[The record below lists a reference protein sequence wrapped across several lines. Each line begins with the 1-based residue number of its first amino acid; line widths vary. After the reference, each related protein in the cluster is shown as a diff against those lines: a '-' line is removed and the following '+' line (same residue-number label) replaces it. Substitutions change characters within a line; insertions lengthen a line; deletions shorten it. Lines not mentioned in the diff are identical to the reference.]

1 VSATENLKKIDS
13 LPLERCSTASK
24 GGKSEPTPLF
34 LVKGIKELKMKIGSN
49 YLGNGR
55 CEFTVWAPKRD
66 EVALQIVSPNPRL
79 LPMQKDE
86 WGYFKVLAE
95 DIEPGTLYFYKLS
108 GKEDRPDPASH
119 SQPKDVHGPSE
130 VVDHSKMNWTD
141 AGWSGIALEEMII
154 YELHVGT
161 FTSEGTFE
169 AIIPRLKELYEFGIN
184 AIELMPIAQFPGNR
198 NWGYDGVFPYAAQH
212 SYGGS
217 EGLKKLVDAAHQQGI
232 AIVLDVIYNHFGPEG
247 NCMSEYGSY
256 FTSSYQTA
264 WGDAINFDK
273 EYSYGV
279 RNYFIEN
286 ALYWFETFHIDALR
300 LDASDHIYD
309 IGVKH
314 FLQEL
319 AENVDALSQKL
330 GRKLYLT
337 AENDLSDTKV
347 IRPIE
352 SGGYGIDAQWND
364 AFHHC
369 LHSLLTGDRAGY
381 YEDYGKCEQL
391 AKAFKQGFVYSG
403 QYSQFR
409 KKFHGSDS
417 SAIPGHQFVVFTQN
431 HDQVGNRALG
441 ERLTHL
447 VSFEALKLAA
457 AVLLLAPN
465 VPLIFMGEEY
475 AEDAPFLYFVSH
487 TNPELVE
494 VVREGRK
501 KDFADFQIEGEFIDP
516 FSEDTFHKCKLNWEK
531 RQEGKHKVMLELYQH
546 LIQLRRTI
554 PALKTLNKQN
564 LAASVSEE
572 HKLMF
577 LHRWSQNS
585 QIFCIMNFNDK
596 DVSFKATPPNGNWQK
611 TLNSSEP
618 KWMGSGSVLPDKL
631 MQEQELT
638 IRPQSFVLYQQE

>member
-1 VSATENLKKIDS
+1 
-13 LPLERCSTASK
+13 
-24 GGKSEPTPLF
+24 
-34 LVKGIKELKMKIGSN
+34 MKIGAH
-49 YLGNGR
+49 YLGDGR
-55 CEFTVWAPKRD
+55 CEFTVWAPAHE
-66 EVALQIVSPNPRL
+66 EVAVQIVSPAQHL

-86 WGYFKVLAE
+86 WGYFKALAE
-95 DIEPGTLYFYKLS
+95 DIEPGTLYFYKL
-108 GKEDRPDPASH
+108 GGEADRPDPASH

-130 VVDHSKMNWTD
+130 VIAHSQMNWTD
-141 AGWSGIALEEMII
+141 ADWFGVSLEEMII

-161 FTSEGTFE
+161 FTPEGTFE
-169 AIIPRLKELYEFGIN
+169 AIIPRLKELHEFGVN
-184 AIELMPIAQFPGNR
+184 AIELMPIGQFPGNR
-198 NWGYDGVFPYAAQH
+198 NWGYDGVFPFAPQH

-217 EGLKKLVDAAHQQGI
+217 EGLKKLVNAAHQQGI
-232 AIVLDVIYNHFGPEG
+232 SIILDVIYNHFGPEG
-247 NCMSEYGSY
+247 NYFSDYGPY
-256 FTSSYQTA
+256 FTAHYKTA
-264 WGDAINFDK
+264 WGNALNFDG

-286 ALYWFETFHIDALR
+286 ALYWFENYHIDALR
-300 LDASDHIYD
+300 LDASDHLYD

-319 AENVDALSQKL
+319 AENVDALSKKQ

-337 AENDLSDTKV
+337 AENDLSDTKI

-369 LHSLLTGDRAGY
+369 LHTLLTGEQAGY
-381 YEDYGKCEQL
+381 YVDYGTCQQM
-391 AKAFKQGFVYSG
+391 AKAFKESFVYSG
-403 QYSQFR
+403 QYSPFR
-409 KKFHGSDS
+409 KKFHGSNS

-465 VPLIFMGEEY
+465 IPLIFMGEEY

-487 TNPELVE
+487 TDPELVE

-501 KDFADFQIEGEFIDP
+501 KDFAAFHIEGEFIDP
-516 FSEDTFHKCKLNWEK
+516 FSTETFQKCQLNWDK

-546 LIQLRRTI
+546 LIQLRRTL
-554 PALKTLNKQN
+554 PALKQLDKQN
-564 LAASVSEE
+564 LEASVVEE
-572 HKLMF
+572 DKLLF
-577 LHRWSQNS
+577 LRRGNS
-585 QIFCIMNFNDK
+585 GDQIFCIMNFNDQEVTCQTSADGIWRK
-596 DVSFKATPPNGNWQK
+596 ILDSTD
-611 TLNSSEP
+611 E
-618 KWMGSGSVLPDKL
+618 KWMGSGSTLPEKL
-631 MQEQELT
+631 IREQEVK
-638 IRPQSFVLYQQE
+638 IRPHSFVLYELETLAQ

>member
-1 VSATENLKKIDS
+1 
-13 LPLERCSTASK
+13 
-24 GGKSEPTPLF
+24 
-34 LVKGIKELKMKIGSN
+34 MKIGSN

-55 CEFTVWAPKRD
+55 CEFTVWSPAYE
-66 EVALQIVSPNPRL
+66 EVTLQIVSPSQRQ

-86 WGYFKVLAE
+86 WGYFKVVAE
-95 DIEPGTLYFYKLS
+95 DIEPGTLYFYKL
-108 GKEDRPDPASH
+108 GEVDRPDPASH

-130 VVDHSKMNWTD
+130 VVAHTQMNWTD
-141 AGWSGIALEEMII
+141 AGWSGVPLEEMII

-161 FTSEGTFE
+161 FTPEGTFE
-169 AIIPRLKELYEFGIN
+169 AIIPRLRELHELGIN
-184 AIELMPIAQFPGNR
+184 AIELMPIGQFPGNR
-198 NWGYDGVFPYAAQH
+198 NWGYDGVFPFAPQN

-217 EGLKKLVDAAHQQGI
+217 EGLKKLVDACHQQGI
-232 AIVLDVIYNHFGPEG
+232 SVILDVIYNHFGPEG
-247 NCMSEYGSY
+247 NYMSDYGPY
-256 FTSSYQTA
+256 FTETHKTA
-264 WGDAINFDK
+264 WGSAINFDK

-279 RNYFIEN
+279 RNYFLQN
-286 ALYWFETFHIDALR
+286 ALYWFENYHIDALR

-309 IGVKH
+309 IGATH

-319 AENVDALSQKL
+319 AENVDALSKKQ

-337 AENDLSDTKV
+337 AENDLSATRV

-369 LHSLLTGDRAGY
+369 LHTLLTGEQAGY
-381 YEDYGKCEQL
+381 YQDYGTCQQM
-391 AKAFKQGFVYSG
+391 AKAFKEGFVYSG
-403 QYSQFR
+403 QYSPFR

-431 HDQVGNRALG
+431 HDQVGNRMLG

-457 AVLLLAPN
+457 GVLLLSAN

-487 TNPELVE
+487 TDQDLVT

-501 KDFADFQIEGEFIDP
+501 KDFAEFHMEGEFVDP
-516 FSEDTFHKCKLNWEK
+516 FSPDTFQKCQLNWEK
-531 RQEGKHKVMLELYQH
+531 RKEGKYKIMLEIYQH
-546 LIQLRRTI
+546 LIQLRCTI
-554 PALKTLNKQN
+554 PALKQLDKQN
-564 LAASVSEE
+564 LATSFREE
-572 HKLMF
+572 DKLIF
-577 LHRWSQNS
+577 LHRWTESSQV
-585 QIFCIMNFNDK
+585 FCIMNFSEND
-596 DVSFKATPPNGNWQK
+596 VRFKATPPSGNWQK
-611 TLNSSEP
+611 TLDSSEP
-618 KWMGSGSVLPDKL
+618 KWMGSGSTLPDQL

-638 IRPQSFVLYQQE
+638 IRPHSFVLYQQE

>member
-1 VSATENLKKIDS
+1 MKVG
-13 LPLERCSTASK
+13 ST
-24 GGKSEPTPLF
+24 
-34 LVKGIKELKMKIGSN
+34 
-49 YLGNGR
+49 YLGDGR
-55 CEFTVWAPKRD
+55 CEFTVWAPTH
-66 EVALQIVSPNPRL
+66 EEIALQLVSPTHRS

-95 DIEPGTLYFYKLS
+95 DIEPGTLYFYKL
-108 GKEDRPDPASH
+108 GGETDKPDPASH

-130 VVDHSKMNWTD
+130 VVDHTQMNWTD
-141 AGWSGIALEEMII
+141 AGWSGIPLEEMII

-169 AIIPRLKELYEFGIN
+169 AIIPRLQELYEFGIN
-184 AIELMPIAQFPGNR
+184 AIELMPIGQFPGNR

-232 AIVLDVIYNHFGPEG
+232 AIILDVIYNHFGPEG
-247 NCMSEYGSY
+247 NYMSDYAPY
-256 FTSSYQTA
+256 FTESYQTA
-264 WGDAINFDK
+264 WGNAINFDNQ
-273 EYSYGV
+273 YSYGV

-300 LDASDHIYD
+300 LDASDNIFD
-309 IGVKH
+309 IGNKH

-319 AENVDALSQKL
+319 AENVDTLSKKQ
-330 GRKLYLT
+330 GRKFYLT

-347 IRPIE
+347 IRSIE

-369 LHSLLTGDRAGY
+369 LHSLLTGEEAGY
-381 YEDYGKCEQL
+381 YEDYGRCEQL
-391 AKAFKQGFVYSG
+391 AKAFKEGFVYSG
-403 QYSQFR
+403 QYSPVR

-417 SAIPGHQFVVFTQN
+417 SAIPGHQFVVFIQN

-441 ERLTHL
+441 DRLNHL

-457 AVLLLAPN
+457 GVLLLAPN
-465 VPLIFMGEEY
+465 IPLIFMGEEY

-487 TNPELVE
+487 TDPDLIA

-501 KDFADFQIEGEFIDP
+501 KDFAAFQAEGEFIDP
-516 FSEDTFHKCKLNWEK
+516 FSPDTFQKCQLNWDK
-531 RQEGKHKVMLELYQH
+531 RQEGKHKVLLDLYQH
-546 LIQLRRTI
+546 LIHLRRTI
-554 PALKTLNKQN
+554 PALKTLDKQN
-564 LAASVSEE
+564 LEASVIEE
-572 HKLMF
+572 DKLMF

-585 QIFCIMNFNDK
+585 EIFCIMNFNDK
-596 DVSFKATPPNGNWQK
+596 DVSCKTTPPSGSWQK
-611 TLNSSEP
+611 ILDSSEL
-618 KWMGSGSVLPDKL
+618 KWMGSGSTLPDKL
-631 MQEQELT
+631 MQEQEVT
-638 IRPQSFVLYQQE
+638 IKAHSFVLYQQE

>member
-1 VSATENLKKIDS
+1 VRE
-13 LPLERCSTASK
+13 
-24 GGKSEPTPLF
+24 
-34 LVKGIKELKMKIGSN
+34 IKELKMKIGSN

-55 CEFTVWAPKRD
+55 CEFTVWAPTRD
-66 EVALQIVSPNPRL
+66 EVAVQIVSPSPRL

-86 WGYFKVLAE
+86 WGYFKVVAE

-108 GKEDRPDPASH
+108 GELDRPDPASH
-119 SQPKDVHGPSE
+119 SQPNDVHGPSE

-141 AGWSGIALEEMII
+141 AGWSGIPLEEMIL

-161 FTSEGTFE
+161 FTPEGTFE
-169 AIIPRLKELYEFGIN
+169 AIIPRLKELYEFGVN

-212 SYGGS
+212 SYGGF

-247 NCMSEYGSY
+247 DCTSDYGPY
-256 FTSSYQTA
+256 FTSSYKTA
-264 WGDAINFDK
+264 WGDAINFDR

-286 ALYWFETFHIDALR
+286 ALYWFEKFHIDALR

-309 IGVKH
+309 IGVKY

-319 AENVDALSQKL
+319 AENVDALSKKQ

-337 AENDLSDTKV
+337 AENDLSDTKI

-369 LHSLLTGDRAGY
+369 LHTLLTGEDSGY
-381 YEDYGKCEQL
+381 YEDYGTCEQM

-403 QYSQFR
+403 QYSPFR

-417 SAIPGHQFVVFTQN
+417 STIPGHQFVVFTQN

-441 ERLTHL
+441 DRLTHL

-487 TNPELVE
+487 TDPKLVE

-516 FSEDTFHKCKLNWEK
+516 FSEDTFHKCQLNWEK
-531 RQEGKHKVMLELYQH
+531 RQDGKHKVMLELYQH

-554 PALKTLNKQN
+554 PALKN
-564 LAASVSEE
+564 LDKHNLEASAIEE
-572 HKLMF
+572 DKLMF
-577 LHRWSQNS
+577 LHRWTQNS
-585 QIFCIMNFNDK
+585 QIFCIMNF
-596 DVSFKATPPNGNWQK
+596 
-611 TLNSSEP
+611 SE
-618 KWMGSGSVLPDKL
+618 
-631 MQEQELT
+631 
-638 IRPQSFVLYQQE
+638 

>member
-1 VSATENLKKIDS
+1 VRE
-13 LPLERCSTASK
+13 
-24 GGKSEPTPLF
+24 
-34 LVKGIKELKMKIGSN
+34 IKELKMKIGSN

-55 CEFTVWAPKRD
+55 CEFTVWAPTRD
-66 EVALQIVSPNPRL
+66 EVAVQIVSPSPRL

-86 WGYFKVLAE
+86 WGYFKVVAE

-108 GKEDRPDPASH
+108 GELDRPDPASH
-119 SQPKDVHGPSE
+119 SQPNDVHGSSE
-130 VVDHSKMNWTD
+130 VVEHSKMNWTD
-141 AGWSGIALEEMII
+141 AGWSGIPLEEMIL

-161 FTSEGTFE
+161 FTPEGTFE
-169 AIIPRLKELYEFGIN
+169 AIIPRLKELYEFGVN

-212 SYGGS
+212 SYGGF

-247 NCMSEYGSY
+247 DCTSDYGPY
-256 FTSSYQTA
+256 LTSSYKTA
-264 WGDAINFDK
+264 WGDAINFDR

-286 ALYWFETFHIDALR
+286 ALYWFEKFHIDALR

-309 IGVKH
+309 IGVKY

-319 AENVDALSQKL
+319 AENVDALSKKQ

-337 AENDLSDTKV
+337 AENDLSDTK
-347 IRPIE
+347 IICPIE

-369 LHSLLTGDRAGY
+369 LHTLLTGEDSGY
-381 YEDYGKCEQL
+381 YEDYGTCEQM

-403 QYSQFR
+403 QYSPFR

-417 SAIPGHQFVVFTQN
+417 STIPGHQFVVFTQN

-441 ERLTHL
+441 DRLTHL

-487 TNPELVE
+487 TDPKLVE

-516 FSEDTFHKCKLNWEK
+516 FSEDTFHKCQLNWEK
-531 RQEGKHKVMLELYQH
+531 RQDGKHKVMLELYQH

-554 PALKTLNKQN
+554 PALKN
-564 LAASVSEE
+564 LDKHNLEASAIEE
-572 HKLMF
+572 DKLMF
-577 LHRWSQNS
+577 LHRWTQNS
-585 QIFCIMNFNDK
+585 QIFCIMNFSNK
-596 DVSFKATPPNGNWQK
+596 DVTFKATPPSGNWQK
-611 TLNSSEP
+611 TLDSSEP
-618 KWMGSGSVLPDKL
+618 KWMGSGSILPNQL
-631 MQEQELT
+631 MQEQELK
-638 IRPQSFVLYQQE
+638 IQPHSFSLYQQ

>member
-1 VSATENLKKIDS
+1 
-13 LPLERCSTASK
+13 
-24 GGKSEPTPLF
+24 
-34 LVKGIKELKMKIGSN
+34 VKVGSN
-49 YLGNGR
+49 YLGDGR
-55 CEFTVWAPKRD
+55 CEFTVWAPAH
-66 EVALQIVSPNPRL
+66 EEIAVQIVSPGNRL
-79 LPMQKDE
+79 IPMQKDE

-95 DIEPGTLYFYKLS
+95 DIEPGTLYFYNL
-108 GKEDRPDPASH
+108 GGQADRPDPASH

-141 AGWSGIALEEMII
+141 AGWSGIPLEEMII

-161 FTSEGTFE
+161 FTPEGTFE
-169 AIIPRLKELYEFGIN
+169 AIIPRLEELHEFGVN

-198 NWGYDGVFPYAAQH
+198 NWGYDGVFPFAPQH

-232 AIVLDVIYNHFGPEG
+232 SIILDVIYNHFGPEG
-247 NCMSEYGSY
+247 DVVSDYGPY
-256 FTSSYQTA
+256 FTASYRTA
-264 WGDAINFDK
+264 WGDAINFDR

-279 RNYFIEN
+279 RNYFLEN
-286 ALYWFETFHIDALR
+286 ALYWFENYHIDALR

-309 IGVKH
+309 IGVKY

-319 AENVDALSQKL
+319 AENIDALSKKQ

-337 AENDLSDTKV
+337 AENDLSDTKI

-369 LHSLLTGDRAGY
+369 LHSLLTGEQAGY
-381 YEDYGKCEQL
+381 YEDYGTCQQM
-391 AKAFKQGFVYSG
+391 AKAFKEGFVYSG
-403 QYSQFR
+403 QYSPFR

-431 HDQVGNRALG
+431 HDQVGNRMLG
-441 ERLTHL
+441 ERLSHL

-457 AVLLLAPN
+457 GVLLLAPN

-487 TNPELVE
+487 TDPDLVK
-494 VVREGRK
+494 VVKEGRE
-501 KDFADFQIEGEFIDP
+501 KDFAAFQEEGEFIDP
-516 FSEDTFHKCKLNWEK
+516 FSTDTFQKCKLNWEK
-531 RQEGKHKVMLELYQH
+531 RKEGKHKVMLELYQH

-554 PALKTLNKQN
+554 PAMKQLDKQN
-564 LAASVSEE
+564 LEASVVEDD
-572 HKLMF
+572 KLLF
-577 LHRWSQNS
+577 LRRGSNGN
-585 QIFCIMNFNDK
+585 QIFCIMNFNGK
-596 DVSFKATPPNGNWQK
+596 DATFQ
-611 TLNSSEP
+611 SSTGGSWRKILDSSDA
-618 KWMGSGSVLPDKL
+618 KWMGLGSTMPEKL
-631 MQEQELT
+631 MPEQEVT
-638 IRPQSFVLYQQE
+638 IRPHSFALYERETLAQ

>member
-1 VSATENLKKIDS
+1 
-13 LPLERCSTASK
+13 
-24 GGKSEPTPLF
+24 
-34 LVKGIKELKMKIGSN
+34 MKIGSN
-49 YLGNGR
+49 YLGDGR
-55 CEFTVWAPKRD
+55 CEFTVWSPAHE
-66 EVALQIVSPNPRL
+66 EVAVQIVSPTHRL

-95 DIEPGTLYFYKLS
+95 DIEPGTLYFYKLL
-108 GKEDRPDPASH
+108 GEADKPDPASH
-119 SQPKDVHGPSE
+119 SQPQDVHGPSE
-130 VVDHSKMNWTD
+130 VIDQTKMSWTD
-141 AGWSGIALEEMII
+141 ADWSGIPLEEMIL

-161 FTSEGTFE
+161 FTPEGTFE
-169 AIIPRLKELYEFGIN
+169 AIIPRLRELHEFGVN

-212 SYGGS
+212 SYGGP

-247 NCMSEYGSY
+247 NCMSDYGPY
-256 FTSSYQTA
+256 FTSRYQTA
-264 WGDAINFDK
+264 WGNAINFDG

-286 ALYWFETFHIDALR
+286 ALYWFEKFHIDALR

-319 AENVDALSQKL
+319 AENVDALSKKS

-347 IRPIE
+347 IRSIE

-369 LHSLLTGDRAGY
+369 LHTLLTGEQSGY
-381 YEDYGKCEQL
+381 YVDYGKCEQM
-391 AKAFKQGFVYSG
+391 AKAFQEGFVYSG
-403 QYSQFR
+403 QYSPFR

-457 AVLLLAPN
+457 GVLLLAPN

-475 AEDAPFLYFVSH
+475 AENAPFLYFVSH
-487 TNPELVE
+487 TDSELIE

-501 KDFADFQIEGEFIDP
+501 KDFAAFHIEGEFIDP
-516 FSEDTFHKCKLNWEK
+516 FSTDTFQKCKLNWEQ
-531 RQEGKHKVMLELYQH
+531 RQEGKHQVMLELYQH

-554 PALKTLNKQN
+554 PTLKTLDKQN
-564 LAASVSEE
+564 LEASVIEE
-572 HKLMF
+572 DKLMF

-585 QIFCIMNFNDK
+585 QIFCIMNFSDK
-596 DVSFKATPPNGNWQK
+596 DVSFNATPPSGNWQK
-611 TLNSSEP
+611 ALDSSEP
-618 KWMGSGSVLPDKL
+618 KWMGSGSTLPEKL
-631 MQEQELT
+631 MQEQKLT
-638 IRPQSFVLYQQE
+638 IRPHSFVLYQQ